1 VLSAFSFERSVKVIS
16 SILELR
22 PLISEAQ
29 CSSISIGFVPTMGA
43 LHEGHLSL
51 VRMSKQECGMT
62 VVSIF
67 VNPTQFGANEDFS
80 KYPRTFE
87 DDCKLLESEGV
98 DIVFAPQASEMYPAG
113 ASVAISVGEIATV
126 FEGEIRPTHFSGVAT
141 VVASLFNI
149 VQPTV
154 AYFGQKDLQQV
165 AVIKKL
171 VRDLHFPTSITIG
184 ETIREADGL
193 AMSSRNRYL
202 SEAERSESLVL
213 SKTLATVKEE
223 LLEGMGIADAVL
235 AGKKFFADTAEK
247 ATLDYLAIIDPETFQ
262 IADSFKEGTR
272 VGIIIA
278 ARLGVTRLID
288 NILLTY

>member
-1 VLSAFSFERSVKVIS
+1 
-16 SILELR
+16 LELR

-98 DIVFAPQASEMYPAG
+98 DIVFAPQANEMYPAG

-223 LLEGMGIADAVL
+223 LLGGMGIADAVL

>member
-1 VLSAFSFERSVKVIS
+1 
-16 SILELR
+16 
-22 PLISEAQ
+22 
-29 CSSISIGFVPTMGA
+29 
-43 LHEGHLSL
+43 
-51 VRMSKQECGMT
+51 
-62 VVSIF
+62 
-67 VNPTQFGANEDFS
+67 
-80 KYPRTFE
+80 
-87 DDCKLLESEGV
+87 
-98 DIVFAPQASEMYPAG
+98 MYPAG

-223 LLEGMGIADAVL
+223 LLGGMGIADAVL